1 MLLVLYISW
10 VYLGD
15 FLKVINIERPGSGL
29 IMGPLFTIFPVL
41 ILWALAV
48 LVFKS
53 NGIVTKKTI
62 D

>member
-1 MLLVLYISW
+1 MLLVSYISW

-15 FLKVINIERPGSGL
+15 FLKVINLEKPGIG
-29 IMGPLFTIFPVL
+29 MVVGPLFTIFPVL

-53 NGIVTKKTI
+53 NGIVTK
-62 D
+62 